1 MRDRL
6 MDDLLGLDGI
16 QWIGLIGPDALPI
29 SFAPENQDAEAIAAI
44 WHGLDQLADEV
55 PARMMVRTSEA
66 ILLSN
71 RVDENRILLVVA
83 SHNVNVGMVRTILQ
97 DAAIRFLDLP

>member
-1 MRDRL
+1 

-29 SFAPENQDAEAIAAI
+29 SFAPDNQDAEAIAAI
-44 WHGLDQLADEV
+44 WHGLDQLTDEV

-97 DAAIRFLDLP
+97 DAAIRILDLP

>member
-1 MRDRL
+1 
-6 MDDLLGLDGI
+6 MDDLLGLDGV

-29 SFAPENQDAEAIAAI
+29 SFAPDNQDAEAIAAI

-55 PARMMVRTSEA
+55 PARMMVRTSEE
-66 ILLSN
+66 IMLSN
-71 RVDENRILLVVA
+71 RVDENRILLVGA

-97 DAAIRFLDLP
+97 DAATRILDLP

>member
-6 MDDLLGLDGI
+6 MDDVLEIEGI
-16 QWIGLIGPDALPI
+16 QWIALIGPDALPI
-29 SFAPENQDAEAIAAI
+29 SFAPDNQDAEAISAI
-44 WHGLDQLADEV
+44 WHGLDQLADEM

-83 SHNVNVGMVRTILQ
+83 THNVNVGMARTILQ
-97 DAAIRFLDLP
+97 DTAIRILDLP

>member
-6 MDDLLGLDGI
+6 MDDLLGLDGV

-29 SFAPENQDAEAIAAI
+29 SFAPDNQDAEAIAAI

-55 PARMMVRTSEA
+55 PARMMVRTSEV

-97 DAAIRFLDLP
+97 DAAIRILDLP

>member
-29 SFAPENQDAEAIAAI
+29 SFAPDNQDAEAIAAI
-44 WHGLDQLADEV
+44 WHGLDQLADEE

-97 DAAIRFLDLP
+97 DAAIRILDLP

>member
-1 MRDRL
+1 
-6 MDDLLGLDGI
+6 MDDVLEIEGI
-16 QWIGLIGPDALPI
+16 QWIALIGPDALPI
-29 SFAPENQDAEAIAAI
+29 SFAPENKDAEAIAAI

-66 ILLSN
+66 IMLSN
-71 RVDENRILLVVA
+71 RVDENRILLVGA

-97 DAAIRFLDLP
+97 DAATRILDLP

>member
-1 MRDRL
+1 
-6 MDDLLGLDGI
+6 MDDVLEIEGI
-16 QWIGLIGPDALPI
+16 QWIALIGPDALPI
-29 SFAPENQDAEAIAAI
+29 SFAPENQDAESISAI
-44 WHGLDQLADEV
+44 WHGLDQLADEM

-83 SHNVNVGMVRTILQ
+83 THNVNVGMARTILQ
-97 DAAIRFLDLP
+97 DTAIRILDLP

>member
-1 MRDRL
+1 
-6 MDDLLGLDGI
+6 MDDVLNLEGI
-16 QWIGLIGPDALPI
+16 QWIALIGPDALPI
-29 SFAPENQDAEAIAAI
+29 SFAPDNQDAEAISAI
-44 WHGLDQLADEV
+44 WHGLDQLADGM

-83 SHNVNVGMVRTILQ
+83 THNVNVGMARTILQ
-97 DAAIRFLDLP
+97 DTAIRILDLP